1 MVHEK
6 SSGSCWV
13 LIVDMLLPIA
23 EDQLDHMLT
32 GCSDWG
38 EYTEVLKQAVV
49 QYHRKDLRAAER
61 DCLYNFW
68 CAHKI
73 KSGSIACPSVRHA
86 P

>member
-6 SSGSCWV
+6 SSGGCWV
-13 LIVDMLLPIA
+13 LIVDMLLRIA

-32 GCSDWG
+32 GSSDWG

-49 QYHRKDLRAAER
+49 QYHRKDLRAAEK